1 MITLEIVQKEKSL
14 LIMDK
19 RLAIDHLAN
28 CKQKNGYI
36 EGLRSVTR
44 NYVQLY
50 SSLINDF
57 METLLHS
64 VNKRGK

>member
-1 MITLEIVQKEKSL
+1 
-14 LIMDK
+14 MDK